1 MCIAGC
7 SSSGGGGT
15 EHCFLGTAQ
24 ASGRNR
30 SGLAC
35 MISRPLLN
43 IILGLGLQPCKC
55 VLQVAVVVVPLKCL
69 AGTDQIAMSHI
80 CAQILLCILCITTLV
95 LLLQGGAWFSL
106 LTLVVGIFK

>member
-7 SSSGGGGT
+7 SSSGGGGGGT

-30 SGLAC
+30 SDLAR
-35 MISRPLLN
+35 MISCSLLD

-55 VLQVAVVVVPLKCL
+55 VLQVAVVVVQSGATEVFSRNRSDRNVTHLC
-69 AGTDQIAMSHI
+69 TNIA
-80 CAQILLCILCITTLV
+80 L
-95 LLLQGGAWFSL
+95 
-106 LTLVVGIFK
+106 